1 MGTTGAAR
9 TRGDFDVVRYRVRLL
24 PARHEIEVSMEVP
37 FAAATEGTIALE
49 TPTWVPGDYEFVP
62 YGRDVFGVRAADAAT
77 GAPLRVRRSGWQG
90 YAISGVTGDVTVTY
104 TGYCSSWD
112 FSEACGIVGESTAV
126 LTGARYLRVPS
137 HPGPCAVAYELP
149 AGWAVHH
156 PSGAEELGE
165 HEWLYPSYEIL
176 LDTPVSFGDFRM
188 IVRDVRGTPFHFVFL
203 DSTIG
208 SDGEVEEFTERVD
221 AAAATFHDVF
231 GSFPF
236 EDYTFVCSVNPNA
249 QWGLEHLTSTMVG
262 LGPDVFTNPD
272 QNATGVRVCAHE
284 LFHAWNVRRLRPA
297 PLGDLDLAGGSF
309 TEGLWLAEGFTRYYE
324 FLSCTRANVY
334 TPAQFFSAVVNYYRH
349 LEALPAYERVSPVDA
364 SLASFLNHSDKYPGR
379 VNDAIDYYDAGML
392 IAFATDVLL
401 RTETPLESLDTAFAA
416 FYEEFAGRG
425 TGYTPETVRDF
436 FEQLHPGSG
445 KLAYVAATTPGALPV
460 VDALVRL
467 GFEVHH
473 APVPALGVVFL
484 NDGAPTIYGVL
495 DDSPAAAEGL
505 ASEDVIA
512 AVDGRPFELPAL
524 EWAVAHSPTVEI
536 EVWRG
541 NERLHRAVAPEA
553 RERIA
558 RLVWKGDGAQ
568 AALVSRWLGR
578 PFDLPPGSDVPLDF
592 YENFH
597 GVETVV

>member
-1 MGTTGAAR
+1 M
-9 TRGDFDVVRYRVRLL
+9 
-24 PARHEIEVSMEVP
+24 
-37 FAAATEGTIALE
+37 
-49 TPTWVPGDYEFVP
+49 
-62 YGRDVFGVRAADAAT
+62 
-77 GAPLRVRRSGWQG
+77 
-90 YAISGVTGDVTVTY
+90 
-104 TGYCSSWD
+104 
-112 FSEACGIVGESTAV
+112 
-126 LTGARYLRVPS
+126 
-137 HPGPCAVAYELP
+137 
-149 AGWAVHH
+149 
-156 PSGAEELGE
+156 
-165 HEWLYPSYEIL
+165 
-176 LDTPVSFGDFRM
+176 
-188 IVRDVRGTPFHFVFL
+188 
-203 DSTIG
+203 
-208 SDGEVEEFTERVD
+208 
-221 AAAATFHDVF
+221 
-231 GSFPF
+231 
-236 EDYTFVCSVNPNA
+236 NPNA

-262 LGPDVFTNPD
+262 LGPDVFTNAD

-297 PLGDLDLAGGSF
+297 PLGDLDLTGGNF
-309 TEGLWLAEGFTRYYE
+309 TEGLWVAEGFTRYYE
-324 FLSCTRANVY
+324 FLSCTRAGVY

-364 SLASFLNHSDKYPGR
+364 SLASFLNHDDKYPGR

-416 FYEEFAGRG
+416 FYKEFAGRG
-425 TGYTPETVRDF
+425 AGYTPETLRDF

-445 KLAYVAATTPGALPV
+445 KLAYAAATAPGALPV

-473 APVPALGVVFL
+473 GQVPTLGVVFL

-495 DDSPAAAEGL
+495 DDSPAAAAGI

-512 AVDGRPFELPAL
+512 AVDRRPFELPTL
-524 EWAVAHSPTVEI
+524 EWAVGHSRSVEI

-541 NERLHRAVAPEA
+541 NERLQRTVAPEP
-553 RERIA
+553 RDRIA

-568 AALVSRWLGR
+568 TALVARWLGQ
-578 PFDLPPGSDVPLDF
+578 PFDLPPGTGVPLDF